1 MRFAIYW
8 INMVEREKFS
18 AAIFRRGQKAE
29 LFGDADELAAEE
41 VELNSKLEE
50 LHEIWKL
57 PRAG

>member
-1 MRFAIYW
+1 MAD
-8 INMVEREKFS
+8 REKFS

-29 LFGDADELAAEE
+29 LFGDGDATGEG
-41 VELNSKLEE
+41 VELNTKLEE